1 MLVFG
6 FKPTREARMRFLPR
20 LLKGAIRKG
29 RLTLETPDG
38 TRHVFGG
45 AEPGPEVAIRI
56 TDPSL
61 DWRIAFNPELKAAE
75 AFMDQTL
82 QVVSGP
88 EGGTAYDLLHIFF
101 INKKAFDL
109 SPGQILVRSVER
121 TLRRFIQHNPVIRAR
136 RNAAH
141 HYDLGNDFYRMWL
154 DPDMQYSCGYWPE
167 GTETLAEAQTRKK
180 RHIAAK
186 LALEPGQR
194 VLDIGC
200 GWGGMALYLAAVA
213 DVEVVG
219 VTLAK
224 RQLEV
229 ARARAEMAGLA
240 DKVRF
245 ELMDYRDVKDR
256 FDRVVSV
263 GMLEHVGVGYLQT
276 YFLKVRDRLGPDGVA
291 LIHTI
296 SSKAP
301 PGISGPFLRKYIFPG
316 GYAPC
321 LSEVA
326 LAIERS
332 GLWNLDTEVWRV
344 HYAPTLRAWRE
355 RFEAR
360 RDDVETM
367 YDPRFARM
375 WEFYLAAC
383 ECAFAY
389 GSSNVLQLQLGRE
402 RDAVPL
408 HRDYVQ
414 PAEAAL
420 AEREPEALARIDAAT
435 REVFGEPPL
444 TRPEAAP
451 DAALRTG

>member
-1 MLVFG
+1 
-6 FKPTREARMRFLPR
+6 MRLLPR
-20 LLKGAIRKG
+20 MLRKAVRIG
-29 RLTLETPDG
+29 RLQLEAPDG

-45 AEPGPEVAIRI
+45 EAPGPEVAIRI
-56 TDPSL
+56 TDPDL
-61 DWRIAFNPELKAAE
+61 DWRIALNPELKAAE
-75 AFMDQTL
+75 AFMDGTL
-82 QVVSGP
+82 QVVAGP
-88 EGGTAYDLLHIFF
+88 EGGTAYDLLQLFF
-101 INKKAFDL
+101 MNKRAFDL
-109 SPGQILVRSVER
+109 SPSQIMVRALEKS
-121 TLRRFIQHNPVIRAR
+121 LRRLIQHNPVTRAR

-154 DPDMQYSCGYWPE
+154 DPDMQYSCGYFPTGAE
-167 GTETLAEAQTRKK
+167 SLAEAQTRKK

-186 LALEPGQR
+186 LALRPGQK

-219 VTLAK
+219 VTLAE

-229 ARARAEMAGLA
+229 ARARAEKAGLA
-240 DKVRF
+240 DRVRF
-245 ELMDYRDVKDR
+245 ELRDYRDVAER

-263 GMLEHVGVGYLQT
+263 GMLEHVGVGHLT
-276 YFLKVRDRLGPDGVA
+276 RYFVQVRDVLKPDGVG
-291 LIHTI
+291 LIHSI
-296 SSKAP
+296 SSMAP

-344 HYAPTLRAWRE
+344 HYASTLRGWRD

-360 RDDVETM
+360 RAEVEAM

-389 GSSNVLQLQLGRE
+389 GSSNVLQLQLGRK

-408 HRDYVQ
+408 HRDWIG

-420 AEREPEALARIDAAT
+420 AAREPDAVARIDAAT

-451 DAALRTG
+451 EAAEARRAG